1 MLSTNELK
9 KGVIIDYE
17 GAPCAVES
25 VKVSSPTARGGNTIT
40 RVRLRNLRTKQKL
53 DVSFRGGETFAEAD
67 FEKRPVQLLYVE
79 QGTYHFMDQ
88 ENYEQFG
95 IHEDDLEWERGFLK
109 DELEGILALR
119 SEEEIFGIQLPN
131 TVALKI
137 TDTTPAIK
145 GASVNARTKPATLKT
160 GLVVQVPEYLTPG
173 EHIRI
178 NTATG
183 EFISRA

>member
-9 KGVIIDYE
+9 KGVIIDYD

-88 ENYEQFG
+88 ENFEQFG

-109 DELEGILALR
+109 DDMEGILALR
-119 SEEEIFGIQLPN
+119 SEDEIFGIQLPN

-137 TDTTPAIK
+137 TETTPAIK
-145 GASVNARTKPATLKT
+145 GASVNARTKPATLET
-160 GLVVQVPEYLTPG
+160 GVAVKVPEHIAEG
-173 EHIRI
+173 EVI
-178 NTATG
+178 NVDTRTG
-183 EFISRA
+183 DFLGRA